1 MDQRLTTGKS
11 RRTAAPPAF
20 VGKER
25 NRENFRTSARMRLMT
40 PKAPTRESFMMRRAV
55 VRGVAPAQAV
65 GGVGQAVQV
74 QPAGDPHRQRQE
86 QGRGRRGRQD
96 FL

>member
-1 MDQRLTTGKS
+1 
-11 RRTAAPPAF
+11 
-20 VGKER
+20 
-25 NRENFRTSARMRLMT
+25 MT

-55 VRGVAPAQAV
+55 FRGAAPAQAV

-74 QPAGDPHRQRQE
+74 QPAGDPHRQGQE